1 MDYPTLTY
9 YVETICTLFDQFEQ
23 ERLTETGPKRG
34 HPFEYEEKM
43 FIVFF
48 MIMQFRRIYQFKT
61 QWRWLKTHPAML
73 TLLGWER
80 VPHRKTISTRYKQL
94 YDTIC
99 RFILFV
105 AQYAPDLAETFSTM
119 HLIEDGSLFK
129 AQGPVWH
136 QSDRK
141 ENRIPDK
148 LRHLDTDATWSKSG
162 YHGWVYGYSL
172 HMTCNDA
179 AFPLIVQVET
189 AALSESIVIDQKA
202 DLILD
207 ILQPLTLAAD
217 NSYAKAMRI
226 RNWAKR
232 GVALLTPAYK
242 WVKGRYAQA
251 YHHFIKKSENQRQFR
266 KRKTTV
272 EPLFDLIAKVIGADG
287 FQKQL
292 PLQGLRNVRT
302 CLALGA
308 LSVQIAMLINN
319 VWGLALRNIS
329 TMASAFS

>member
-1 MDYPTLTY
+1 MDFPSMTH

-23 ERLTETGPKRG
+23 KRLKETGPKRG
-34 HPFEYEEKM
+34 HPYDFKERK

-61 QWRWLKTHPAML
+61 QWRWLKSHPEML
-73 TLLGWER
+73 PLLEWER

-94 YDTIC
+94 YDTI
-99 RFILFV
+99 RHFILFIG
-105 AQYAPDLAETFSTM
+105 QYAPELDEVFDTA
-119 HLIEDGSLFK
+119 HLVEDESLFK

-148 LRHLDTDATWSKSG
+148 LRHLDADATWSKSG
-162 YHGWVYGYSL
+162 YHGWVYGYGL

-179 AFPLIVQVET
+179 AFPVIIQVET
-189 AALSESIVIDQKA
+189 AAISESTVIDQKA
-202 DLILD
+202 NLILD
-207 ILQPLTLAAD
+207 VLQPRTLAAD
-217 NSYAKAMRI
+217 NGYTKAMRI

-232 GVALLTPAYK
+232 RVALLTPATK

-251 YHHFIKKSENQRQFR
+251 YHHFINQSENRHLLH
-266 KRKTTV
+266 KRKVTV
-272 EPLFDLIAKVIGADG
+272 EPLFDLIAKVLGTDG
-287 FQKQL
+287 KQKQL
-292 PLQGLRNVRT
+292 PVQGLKNVRT

-319 VWGLALRNIS
+319 IWGLAPRTIS
-329 TMASAFS
+329 VMASAFT